1 MQSLTLDRD
10 QRLLGGVWGRI
21 EGPEGDRN
29 ATGRPTVST
38 NLDPWELSET
48 ELPTKEPIGAGP
60 GLPGQMYQRTALS
73 GLRGRRCA

>member
-29 ATGRPTVST
+29 PIQKPTESI
-38 NLDPWELSET
+38 NQDPWELLET
-48 ELPTKEPIGAGP
+48 EAPTREHTQA
-60 GLPGQMYQRTALS
+60 
-73 GLRGRRCA
+73 